1 MSWSGAAMSNGTS
14 VSVTTEANWP
24 PTSGT
29 IKLPENTTTLP
40 QGRVMLQAG
49 DKKGL
54 LRVDYRT
61 DGGDAACLS
70 AMDHRRFGEPTTVQY
85 RGVGT
90 LEAIRRD
97 SALRLAAMTALVT
110 FASAVLGV
118 WVAYDKATATTPA
131 TETTA
136 AKGPDET
143 TLWVAAAVAVLAFV
157 IAFLK
162 VRKDLKEL

>member
-1 MSWSGAAMSNGTS
+1 MSDGTS
-14 VSVTTEANWP
+14 VGVTTEASWP
-24 PTSGT
+24 PVSGT
-29 IKLPENTTTLP
+29 IKLPKATQTLS
-40 QGRVMLQAG
+40 QGRVMLEADG
-49 DKKGL
+49 KKGL

-61 DGGDAACLS
+61 DSGDDACLS
-70 AMDHRRFGEPTTVQY
+70 AMDHRRFGGSATVLY

-90 LEAIRRD
+90 LEAICRD
-97 SALRLAAMTALVT
+97 GALRLAAMTALVT

-143 TLWVAAAVAVLAFV
+143 TLWVAATVAGFAFL
-157 IAFLK
+157 IALLK